1 MKQLFIKGTSALLY
15 HQFCRSLFSMSL
27 GSREHMEMTLKNAFK
42 AFLDA
47 VNSTT
52 RDGTYVVYNKTQLDT
67 VWMRGREYC
76 YSPDRGYYIWCN
88 AAQYLKKVELEP
100 ISPCKFI
107 RYQTFLCQ
115 SPTFEFY
122 ILINLTQFY
131 LTQLT

>member
-1 MKQLFIKGTSALLY
+1 
-15 HQFCRSLFSMSL
+15 
-27 GSREHMEMTLKNAFK
+27 MEMTLKNAFK

-107 RYQTFLCQ
+107 KPFSVR
-115 SPTFEFY
+115 
-122 ILINLTQFY
+122 ILDSLALHFDQFDSVNLTQS
-131 LTQLT
+131 T